1 MFSLLTEINS
11 LVESFP
17 GKFVALKKSL
27 GHRLMIIS
35 YFSWQIWETRLF
47 WGLGLLLVDPFK
59 STVHSALIAWYLDSE
74 THYVNGCLFSCLI
87 SLSMIFP
94 EAGFIIIL
102 KIPSVFLK
110 ASPLSFGQI
119 YIWFLSYGSTEL
131 LQVQRVAT
139 VQFLSKV
146 ILFHKIAGQQLG
158 QFITVNLGLLLQR
171 WSISFG
177 LSSMTLA

>member
-1 MFSLLTEINS
+1 MFSLRTEINF

-17 GKFVALKKSL
+17 GKFVGLKKSF
-27 GHRLMIIS
+27 GSRLMIIS
-35 YFSWQIWETRLF
+35 YFFFWQIWETRLLG
-47 WGLGLLLVDPFK
+47 GLGLLLVCIKSIALK
-59 STVHSALIAWYLDSE
+59 STVHSALITWYLDSE

-110 ASPLSFGQI
+110 ASPLSFGQV
-119 YIWFLSYGSTEL
+119 YIWFLSYGSTAL
-131 LQVQRVAT
+131 LQVQRVTT

-146 ILFHKIAGQQLG
+146 IFFSHDFWA
-158 QFITVNLGLLLQR
+158 TVGEVYHC
-171 WSISFG
+171 
-177 LSSMTLA
+177 

>member
-1 MFSLLTEINS
+1 MFSLLTEINF

-17 GKFVALKKSL
+17 GKFLALKKSL

-35 YFSWQIWETRLF
+35 YVSWQIWETRLF
-47 WGLGLLLVDPFK
+47 GGLGLLLVDPFK

-74 THYVNGCLFSCLI
+74 THYVSGCLFSCLI

-94 EAGFIIIL
+94 EAGFITIL
-102 KIPSVFLK
+102 KIPSIFLK
-110 ASPLSFGQI
+110 AFPLSFGQI

-146 ILFHKIAGQQLG
+146 IFFSQDCWARVGAVYHG
-158 QFITVNLGLLLQR
+158 
-171 WSISFG
+171 
-177 LSSMTLA
+177 